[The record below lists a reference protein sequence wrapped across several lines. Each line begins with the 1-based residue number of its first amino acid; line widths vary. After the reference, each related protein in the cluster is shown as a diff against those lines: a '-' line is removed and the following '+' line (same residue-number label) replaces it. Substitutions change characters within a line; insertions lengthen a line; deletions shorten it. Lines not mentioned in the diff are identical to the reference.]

1 MSNNAIHCQE
11 LSFEPRDDGGM
22 RVYRAGVLDVVIPA
36 SVWQYIV
43 METRIPSS
51 MTACTISASVA
62 GSIGS
67 IGSLVAIN
75 PEEYVD
81 L

>member
-1 MSNNAIHCQE
+1 MITYQH
-11 LSFEPRDDGGM
+11 LDFEPRDDGGM
-22 RVYRAGVLDVVIPA
+22 RVYKEGVLDVVIPA

-51 MTACTISASVA
+51 MAACTISASVA

-67 IGSLVAIN
+67 VLADSQVLDTAQVSN
-75 PEEYVD
+75 D
-81 L
+81 